1 MTAILPM
8 PTTIDAVVETDIA
21 ARTLVVKLP
30 VHVDGYKR
38 LLWRQAHENL
48 VRLEQSAGRVD
59 VPTVWASAPGREQ
72 IGFALP
78 VAGQALQF
86 RFLPGEPVFRELVSA
101 PGLVASVEADV
112 SARHFLSV
120 RFFHRR
126 R

>member
-1 MTAILPM
+1 MTATLSM
-8 PTTIDAVVETDIA
+8 PTTIDAVVEIDIA

-59 VPTVWASAPGREQ
+59 VPTLWGSTRSAQQ

-101 PGLVASVEADV
+101 PGLAASVEADV
-112 SARHFLSV
+112 SLRHFLAV